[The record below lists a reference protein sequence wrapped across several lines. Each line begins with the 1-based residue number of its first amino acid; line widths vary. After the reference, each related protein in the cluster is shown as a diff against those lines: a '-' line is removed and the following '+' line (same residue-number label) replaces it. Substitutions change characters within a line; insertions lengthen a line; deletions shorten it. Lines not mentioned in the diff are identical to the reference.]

1 MSIRRSTRTLVV
13 SLMLGVSIIANSAGP
28 ARAGATPDVPFVD
41 DLTSLQPVILTNL
54 AHIHTWL
61 AQQPCRYY
69 RFDETYD
76 SLAAEVNGFLTT
88 LSGDIARNNFHEESW
103 KAQSTAIIDQLKK
116 FNDLLTQTQAAIEAN
131 SLPPPAQN
139 CPYNTLQANPGAPAP
154 PPPKPQFQI
163 SIPVSDLGKMINDA
177 QSRRIE
183 GQVADDQQR
192 AQFASQIMQQ
202 KWPQECQ
209 LSLQGKKLPCLEVMS
224 TPTPGSSSKPS
235 SPP

>member
-1 MSIRRSTRTLVV
+1 MSIRQSTRTFATA
-13 SLMLGVSIIANSAGP
+13 LMLGISIIANSAGP
-28 ARAGATPDVPFVD
+28 ARASATPDVPFVD

-76 SLAAEVNGFLTT
+76 SLAAEVNGFLST
-88 LSGDIARNNFHEESW
+88 LAGDINRNNFHEESW

-116 FNDLLTQTQAAIEAN
+116 FNDLLTQTQSAIEAN

-139 CPYNTLQANPGAPAP
+139 CPYSTLQANSGPPP

-183 GQVADDQQR
+183 GQIADDQQR

-209 LSLQGKKLPCLEVMS
+209 LTLQGKKLPCLEVTS
-224 TPTPGSSSKPS
+224 SPTPGPTAKA
-235 SPP
+235 SP

>member
-1 MSIRRSTRTLVV
+1 MTIRRSTRAIVAAL
-13 SLMLGVSIIANSAGP
+13 LLGVSIIANSSGP
-28 ARAGATPDVPFVD
+28 ARAAATPDVPFVD
-41 DLTSLQPVILTNL
+41 DLTALQPVVLTNL

-76 SLAAEVNGFLTT
+76 SLAAEVNGFLAS
-88 LSGDIARNNFHEESW
+88 LAGDISRNNFHEESW
-103 KAQSTAIIDQLKK
+103 KAQSTAIINQLTK
-116 FNDLLTQTQAAIEAN
+116 FNDLLTQTQAGIEAN

-139 CPYNTLQANPGAPAP
+139 CPYNTLQANPGAAPAP
-154 PPPKPQFQI
+154 PAKPAFQI

-183 GQVADDQQR
+183 GQIADDQQR
-192 AQFASQIMQQ
+192 AQFASQIIQQ

-209 LSLQGKKLPCLEVMS
+209 LTLQGKKLPCLNVSS
-224 TPTPGSSSKPS
+224 TPTPGA
-235 SPP
+235 SPGPTH